1 MTMNSFKSGLNQVK
15 YGDIPKIKMELMTKL
30 GITSRAAWSARV
42 SGKVKCTPC
51 ERESIEAI
59 FKKYGVTKNIW
70 GN

>member
-1 MTMNSFKSGLNQVK
+1 MTTNSFKSGLNQVK
-15 YGDIPKIKMELMTKL
+15 LGDLRQIKTEFMTKL

-42 SGKVKCTPC
+42 SGKVKCSPC

>member
-1 MTMNSFKSGLNQVK
+1 MTTNSFKSGLNQVK
-15 YGDIPKIKMELMTKL
+15 LGDLRQIKTEFMTKL

-59 FKKYGVTKNIW
+59 FAKYGVTKNIW